1 MALETGVAKK
11 LTYKKE
17 TTWGTIAGASGGQRL
32 RRVTSDIDL
41 KKDTYQS
48 NEIRD
53 DYQVSDFRHGM
64 RKVEGSIQGE
74 LSAKTYGAFFESLLR
89 RDFTTVT
96 SLTGLSLTIAG
107 TAPGPYTI
115 ERAAGDYL
123 TGGVKIGD
131 VIRLSVGTLNAAN
144 SNKNFFVTGVTAT
157 IITGY
162 PLNGVALVAEGPIA
176 SCTVSWPGKRTY
188 VPLTGHTDQS
198 YSIEHFY
205 STIAQSEV
213 FTGCKIGNAEIQL
226 PTTGMATVNFGV
238 MGKDVTTGTSE
249 YNSSPNASTTT
260 GVLAAVSGYLVF
272 QGSPVAI
279 VTGASISIAGGY
291 STGGVVGSNSAAAVF
306 PGRVQVS
313 GNLSVYFQDATMRD
327 MFLNE
332 TEASVALYL
341 TDGSS
346 AVADF
351 VSFIMPR
358 IKVGGSSKSDGEQ
371 GIVQTLPFTALL
383 NSAGGTAL
391 ATEKTTVIMQDSQM

>member
-11 LTYKKE
+11 LTFKKE
-17 TTWGTIAGASGGQRL
+17 TTWGTIAGTSGGQRL

-53 DYQVSDFRHGM
+53 DYQISDFRHGM

-74 LSAKTYGAFFESLLR
+74 LSAKTYGAFFESMLR
-89 RDFTTVT
+89 RDFAAVT
-96 SLTGLSLTIAG
+96 SLTALSLTIAG
-107 TAPGPYTI
+107 SGPYTI
-115 ERAAGDYL
+115 TRAAGDFL
-123 TGGVKIGD
+123 TGGVKVGD
-131 VIRLSVGTLNAAN
+131 VVRLSVGTLNAAN
-144 SNKNFFVTGVTAT
+144 INKNIFVTGVTALVV
-157 IITGY
+157 TGY

-176 SCTVSWPGKRTY
+176 SCTMSWPGKRTY

-198 YSIEHFY
+198 FSIEHFY

-213 FTGCKIGNAEIQL
+213 FTGCKMTGAEIQL
-226 PTTGMATVNFGV
+226 PTTGMATVNFSV
-238 MGKDVTTGTSE
+238 MGKDVVTGTSE
-249 YNSSPNASTTT
+249 YNSSPTASTTT
-260 GVLAAVSGYLVF
+260 GILAAVSGYLIL

-279 VTGASISIAGGY
+279 VTGASISISGGH
-291 STGGVVGSNSAAAVF
+291 STSSAVGSNSTSAVF

-327 MFLNE
+327 IFLNE
-332 TEASVALYL
+332 TEASIALYL
-341 TDGSS
+341 TDGI
-346 AVADF
+346 AATADF

-358 IKVGGSSKSDGEQ
+358 IKLGGSSKSDGEQ

-391 ATEKTTVIMQDSQM
+391 ATEKTTLVMQDSQM